1 MGKSFYKKITVLTTI
16 IICFSTITAFAVSS
30 FTYNGSGIRGKR
42 SIGRLTAD
50 SGISVSH
57 TNSNWNIP
65 YGQKMEIWADRNVWW
80 GWSTEQKETTEG
92 EGTTNIDFSGLP
104 SGTYSFYFHAPVDP
118 ACADISGSAS
128 GY

>member
-1 MGKSFYKKITVLTTI
+1 MGKSFLKKITVLTTI

-42 SIGRLTAD
+42 SVGRLTAD

-65 YGQKMEIWADRNVWW
+65 YGQTMEIWADRNVWW
-80 GWSTEQKETTEG
+80 GWSTEQKETTKG
-92 EGTTNIDFSGLP
+92 EGTTNFDFSGLP

-118 ACADISGSAS
+118 ACTDISGSAS

>member
-1 MGKSFYKKITVLTTI
+1 MGKSFFKKITVLTTI

-42 SIGRLTAD
+42 SVGRLTAD

-65 YGQKMEIWADRNVWW
+65 YGQTMEIWADRNVWW
-80 GWSTEQKETTEG
+80 GWSTEQKETTKG
-92 EGTTNIDFSGLP
+92 EGTTNFDFSGE
-104 SGTYSFYFHAPVDP
+104 
-118 ACADISGSAS
+118 CASICVN
-128 GY
+128 